1 MIINP
6 NHIGIF
12 MKAVFPI
19 LALFTLTACSISV
32 IPTDVKLVGIST
44 PATEFCL
51 AQKGFVN
58 PTIVNGKQVNICEL
72 PNGQKVEVNE
82 FYKANG
88 GK

>member
-1 MIINP
+1 
-6 NHIGIF
+6 
-12 MKAVFPI
+12 MKAIFPI
-19 LALFTLTACSISV
+19 FALLTLTACSISV
-32 IPTDVKLVGIST
+32 IPTDVKIVGIST

-51 AQKGFVN
+51 KNKGFVN
-58 PTIVNGKQVNICEL
+58 PTTVSGKQVNICEL

>member
-1 MIINP
+1 
-6 NHIGIF
+6 
-12 MKAVFPI
+12 MKLLLP
-19 LALFTLTACSISV
+19 LTALLTLSACSISV
-32 IPTDVKLVGIST
+32 IPTDVKVVGIST

-51 AQKGFVN
+51 KNKGFVN
-58 PTIVNGKQVNICEL
+58 PTTVNGKQVNICEL

>member
-1 MIINP
+1 
-6 NHIGIF
+6 
-12 MKAVFPI
+12 MKLLFPLI
-19 LALFTLTACSISV
+19 ALLALTACSISV
-32 IPTDVKLVGIST
+32 IPTDVKVVGIST

-51 AQKGFVN
+51 KNKGFVN
-58 PTIVNGKQVNICEL
+58 PTTVNGKQVNICEL

>member
-1 MIINP
+1 
-6 NHIGIF
+6 
-12 MKAVFPI
+12 MKLLLPLTTL
-19 LALFTLTACSISV
+19 LALTACSVHFEPQSV
-32 IPTDVKLVGIST
+32 QMVGIST

-51 AQKGFVN
+51 KNKGFVN
-58 PTIVNGKQVNICEL
+58 PTTVNGKQVNICEL